1 MLTLLLAIIYMSFIS
16 LGLPDSLLGA
26 AWPSMYEGLH
36 VPLSYAGIVS
46 VMIAVGTIVSSLLS
60 ARLIR
65 KIGTG
70 KVTAIS
76 VLLTALALLGF
87 SFSHSF
93 LQLCL
98 WTIPYGLGAG
108 AVDTALNN
116 FVALHYK
123 ARHMSWLHC
132 FWGVGASIGPYIM
145 GYCLTG
151 NLGWNSGFRAVGLI
165 QVVLTAILFISL
177 PLWKKSAISQEEEP
191 KAVKNLKLKELTLIK
206 GAKPAMFAFLLYC
219 GLESTTGLWGST
231 YMVAAKG
238 LSADAAAK
246 WMSMFYLGITGGRLL
261 SGFVTMKLSSR
272 SMIRLGQAIALAGTV
287 VILLPLPN
295 YSVYIGFV
303 LIGLGCAPI
312 YPSLM
317 HTTPENFGREQSQAM
332 MGIQTACAYLGATLA
347 PPLTGLLVERVSV
360 KLYPYLLLSMVILM
374 IAAVERLYGKRRNS
388 KA

>member
-1 MLTLLLAIIYMSFIS
+1 MLSLLLAIIYISFIS
-16 LGLPDSLLGA
+16 LGLPDSLLGS
-26 AWPSMYEGLH
+26 AWPSMYGGLN

-46 VMIAVGTIVSSLLS
+46 VLIAVGTIVSSLFS
-60 ARLIR
+60 VKVIR
-65 KIGTG
+65 KFGTG

-76 VLLTALALLGF
+76 VLMTALALFGF
-87 SFSHSF
+87 SISHSF
-93 LQLCL
+93 IALCI

-132 FWGVGASIGPYIM
+132 FWGVGASIGPNIM
-145 GYCLTG
+145 GYYLTG

-165 QVVLTAILFISL
+165 QAALTAILFISL
-177 PLWKKSAISQEEEP
+177 PLWKNTALSKGEEH
-191 KAVKNLKLKELTLIK
+191 KAVKSLKLKELPLIK
-206 GAKPAMFAFLLYC
+206 GARPAMLAFLLYC

-238 LSADAAAK
+238 LSSDAAAK
-246 WMSMFYLGITGGRLL
+246 WISMFYLGITGGRFL
-261 SGFVTMKLSSR
+261 SGFITMKLSSR
-272 SMIRLGQAIALAGTV
+272 SMIRLGQAIALVGTV
-287 VILLPLPN
+287 VLLLPLPT
-295 YSVYIGFV
+295 YSIYIGFV

-347 PPLTGLLVERVSV
+347 PPLAGLLVERVSV
-360 KLYPYLLLSMVILM
+360 KLYPLLLLTMVVLM
-374 IAAVERLYGKRRNS
+374 IVAVERLYGGKRNFE
-388 KA
+388 A

>member
-1 MLTLLLAIIYMSFIS
+1 MLSLLLAIIYISFIS

-36 VPLSYAGIVS
+36 VPLSYAGIIS

-60 ARLIR
+60 VRVIR
-65 KIGTG
+65 KFGTG
-70 KVTAIS
+70 KVTAVS
-76 VLLTALALLGF
+76 VLMTALALVGF
-87 SFSHSF
+87 SFSHSIF
-93 LQLCL
+93 QLCL

-165 QVVLTAILFISL
+165 QAVLTALLFISL
-177 PLWKKSAISQEEEP
+177 PLWKKSALSQEEEP

-219 GLESTTGLWGST
+219 ALESTTGLWGST

-272 SMIRLGQAIALAGTV
+272 SMIRLGQAIALAGTIV
-287 VILLPLPN
+287 FILPLPN
-295 YSVYIGFV
+295 YSIYIGFV

-347 PPLTGLLVERVSV
+347 PPLTGLVVERMSV

-374 IAAVERLYGKRRNS
+374 IVAVELLYGKKRNT

>member
-1 MLTLLLAIIYMSFIS
+1 MLSLLLAIIYISFIS

-26 AWPSMYEGLH
+26 AWPSMYGGLN

-46 VMIAVGTIVSSLLS
+46 VLIAVGTIVSSLFS
-60 ARLIR
+60 VRVIR
-65 KIGTG
+65 KFGTG

-76 VLLTALALLGF
+76 VLMTALALFGF
-87 SFSHSF
+87 SMSHSF
-93 LQLCL
+93 IVLCL

-132 FWGVGASIGPYIM
+132 FWGVGASIGPNIM
-145 GYCLTG
+145 GYYLTG

-165 QVVLTAILFISL
+165 QAVLTAILFISL
-177 PLWKKSAISQEEEP
+177 PLWKNSALSKEEEQ
-191 KAVKNLKLKELTLIK
+191 KAVKSLKLKDLPLIK
-206 GAKPAMFAFLLYC
+206 GARPAMLAFLLYC

-231 YMVAAKG
+231 YMVTAKG
-238 LSADAAAK
+238 LSPDDAAK
-246 WMSMFYLGITGGRLL
+246 WISMFYLGITGGRFL

-272 SMIRLGQAIALAGTV
+272 SMIRLGQAIALVGTV
-287 VILLPLPN
+287 VLLLPLPT
-295 YSVYIGFV
+295 YSIYIGFV

-347 PPLTGLLVERVSV
+347 PPLAGLLVERVSV
-360 KLYPYLLLSMVILM
+360 KLYPFLLLTMVILM
-374 IAAVERLYGKRRNS
+374 IVAVERLYGGKHNS
-388 KA
+388 EA

>member
-1 MLTLLLAIIYMSFIS
+1 MLSLLLAIIYISFIS

-36 VPLSYAGIVS
+36 VPLSYAGIIS

-60 ARLIR
+60 VRVIR
-65 KIGTG
+65 KFGTG
-70 KVTAIS
+70 KVTAVS
-76 VLLTALALLGF
+76 VLMTALALVGF
-87 SFSHSF
+87 SFSHSIF
-93 LQLCL
+93 QLCL

-165 QVVLTAILFISL
+165 QAVLTALLFISL
-177 PLWKKSAISQEEEP
+177 PLWKKSALSQEEEP

-272 SMIRLGQAIALAGTV
+272 SMIRLGQAIALAGTIV
-287 VILLPLPN
+287 FILPLPN
-295 YSVYIGFV
+295 YSIYIGFV

-347 PPLTGLLVERVSV
+347 PPLTGLVVERMSV

-374 IAAVERLYGKRRNS
+374 IVAVELLYGKKRNT

>member
-1 MLTLLLAIIYMSFIS
+1 MLSLLLAIIYISFIS

-36 VPLSYAGIVS
+36 VPLSYAGIIS

-60 ARLIR
+60 VRVIR
-65 KIGTG
+65 KFGTG
-70 KVTAIS
+70 KVTAVS
-76 VLLTALALLGF
+76 VLMTALALVGF
-87 SFSHSF
+87 SFSHSIF
-93 LQLCL
+93 QLCL

-165 QVVLTAILFISL
+165 QAVLTALLFISL
-177 PLWKKSAISQEEEP
+177 PLWKKSALSQEEEP

-272 SMIRLGQAIALAGTV
+272 SMIRLGQAIALAGTIV
-287 VILLPLPN
+287 FILPLPN
-295 YSVYIGFV
+295 YSIYIGFV

-347 PPLTGLLVERVSV
+347 PPLTGLVVERMSV

-374 IAAVERLYGKRRNS
+374 IVAVELLYGKKRNS

>member
-1 MLTLLLAIIYMSFIS
+1 MLSLLLAIIYISFIS

-36 VPLSYAGIVS
+36 VPLSYAGIIS
-46 VMIAVGTIVSSLLS
+46 VLIAVGTIVSSLLS
-60 ARLIR
+60 VRVIR
-65 KIGTG
+65 KFGTG
-70 KVTAIS
+70 KVTAVS
-76 VLLTALALLGF
+76 VLMTALALVGF

-93 LQLCL
+93 FQLCL

-165 QVVLTAILFISL
+165 QVVLTALLFISL
-177 PLWKKSAISQEEEP
+177 PMWKKSALFQQEEP

-246 WMSMFYLGITGGRLL
+246 WISMFYLGITGGRLL

-272 SMIRLGQAIALAGTV
+272 SMIRLGQAIALAGTIV
-287 VILLPLPN
+287 FILPLPN
-295 YSVYIGFV
+295 YSIYIGFV
-303 LIGLGCAPI
+303 LVGLGCAPI

-347 PPLTGLLVERVSV
+347 PPLTGLVVERMSV

-374 IAAVERLYGKRRNS
+374 IVAVELLYGKKRNS